1 MKLAKVEAVYRPNI
15 LINGDFKI
23 NPRGQTRYEIS
34 NTWTY
39 TFAMWRGNGWMSIEK
54 TVNGIKIQN
63 NSDINSAQ
71 WFSQKFLSTKNG
83 VFTLSLNV
91 LSKSGKAVVKFESD
105 TELINSIELNVGHN
119 VLTTNCTGLSQIV
132 FEIGGSTTYGDS
144 IEIEYVDLFEGDIA
158 YEHIEEDEA
167 TALMRCEKYLKIIS
181 IPSNGS
187 SNINLTS
194 GSINAIVPFGSMVS
208 TPTAIV
214 YDIDK
219 NKNKISRLNIG
230 YNTYTS
236 DVISNFYA
244 NRGYLEVISNSGENA
259 NALAGWVE
267 FSCEP

>member
-1 MKLAKVEAVYRPNI
+1 MKLAKAEAIYRPNL

-71 WFSQKFLSTKNG
+71 WFGQKFLSTKNG

-119 VLTTNCTGLSQIV
+119 VLTANCTGLSQIV
-132 FEIGGSTTYGDS
+132 FEIGGSTTYGDY
-144 IEIEYVDLFEGDIA
+144 IEIEYVDLFAGDIA
-158 YEHIEEDEA
+158 YDHIKEDKA
-167 TALMRCEKYLKIIS
+167 TALMRCEKYLKIIKHK
-181 IPSNGS
+181 
-187 SNINLTS
+187 SNIR
-194 GSINAIVPFGSMVS
+194 F
-208 TPTAIV
+208 
-214 YDIDK
+214 
-219 NKNKISRLNIG
+219 NKCHSAFWKYG
-230 YNTYTS
+230 FNTN
-236 DVISNFYA
+236 SNC
-244 NRGYLEVISNSGENA
+244 L
-259 NALAGWVE
+259 
-267 FSCEP
+267 